1 MNMRKQLI
9 IIIALS
15 LSVFTYSQDKLFLS
29 KNDVEKFSEE
39 MSVLFSKNKASEAF
53 NEMKFYWPLPETELD
68 LIKEKSIK
76 GLNIMEDRFGKSIDI
91 SKIKHTN
98 LKDVFIKDVYF
109 IRYKATVLRFV
120 YTYYKNDEGWLLN
133 SFKFDEN
140 FEEEF

>member
-1 MNMRKQLI
+1 MRKQLI